1 MWMNSIG
8 YVVYDGGCPFCSRYV
23 KFLRLHAAVGRIE
36 LVDARSDH
44 PIVAFLRER
53 QIDLNEG
60 MAFVQNGQISH
71 GDECIHKMALLTTPS
86 GVLNRL
92 TAWIFRSATASRLLY
107 PVLRSGRNM
116 TLELLGR
123 RKIG

>member
-1 MWMNSIG
+1 
-8 YVVYDGGCPFCSRYV
+8 
-23 KFLRLHAAVGRIE
+23 
-36 LVDARSDH
+36 
-44 PIVAFLRER
+44 
-53 QIDLNEG
+53 LNEG

-92 TAWIFRSATASRLLY
+92 TAWIFRSTTASRLLY

>member
-1 MWMNSIG
+1 MWMNDVG
-8 YVVYDGGCPFCSRYV
+8 YVVYDGECPFCSRYV
-23 KFLRLHAAVGRIE
+23 RILRLRAAVGRIE

-60 MAFVQNGQISH
+60 MAFVQNGQISY
-71 GDECIHKMALLTTPS
+71 GDDCVHKMALLTTPS

-92 TAWIFRSATASRLLY
+92 NAWIFRSATASRLLY
-107 PVLRSGRNM
+107 PVLRCGRNM
-116 TLELLGR
+116 TLKLLGR